1 MTSVPS
7 FEPGAD
13 AASAETI
20 LRAARGL
27 SAVSAE
33 PGRVATEVAE
43 IICAESTAEGALVA
57 ELDGARFRV
66 KGAAGALA
74 VAAGESFPA
83 EGSLALNAIAEQRTL
98 LHGDPSAL
106 GLGEELIARCNAQEI
121 LVAPMF
127 AGGDPIGV
135 LVATRVSPG
144 VFTERDALTL
154 GRLAELASLAVHN
167 AQLLERERLG
177 LREATA
183 VADIVHE
190 LNQSLELERVVALV
204 TDKARALLG
213 GRSAMLTII
222 EDDHLIVAATS
233 GSAHPAVGERVT
245 LSGSLTG
252 AAIRAGRPLR
262 TTELQPQSIVRFES
276 TPEASSER
284 AIVAP
289 LLVADRPIGGILVTG
304 NDERDFTERD
314 EELLRALASHGA
326 IAIENSRL
334 YRAAAHTARHAE
346 TLSMA
351 AKSLSESVLPGGFFG
366 ELFRVANTLLGVD
379 GLIVYSVDPAQ
390 RVARIVYA
398 AGAGATSLESLGDRV
413 LDEEVTGRLVTGVEV
428 FHSDI
433 RRMDDDARWP
443 RGPQLHASGIVAIAR
458 LPLTV
463 EGRVQGALSL
473 RWKSPRPFH
482 EDDRILLRDFATQ
495 VAMALRTSDLI
506 AHLERRAKRFS
517 AVARMQQVISRVEL
531 HDVYVEVKNSTR
543 TAVPQAQTV
552 VLLAIT
558 DDRQTFLPQAIVA
571 DDVVVWAEELPGVPV
586 AGCAASEAVRRAVR
600 VTTSAPVRSWPDYVP
615 GLAARRMRS
624 EIAVP
629 LMHGDAPA
637 GVLVVQSDDLH
648 AFSAEDEDVL
658 ALLARQAGTAIENAR
673 LFEAER
679 RTREIAEAAAEIS
692 RTALASAGV
701 EQTARR
707 VLETID
713 RVAPSPGKALALVDV
728 KGEQLRYLAAS
739 GVLASLQHLVVPSG
753 ESATALAADALT
765 SIAVMAE
772 GLAQIR
778 EGIVVPPGATL
789 IPLIA
794 KSRVLG
800 VLWSVPPAGDED
812 RDTLTGL
819 AATLALAADVL
830 LLDEEERQRREREQM
845 LATAVATMQQP
856 VLIVGL
862 ERRVIYANAAA
873 VDEYGLTVEEFS
885 GLSLE
890 RIIDSS
896 VSARRMTPDG
906 PELATGPW
914 TVEQLHRRNDGTKF
928 PASVLFSTIRDESGI
943 PVGQVVAVR
952 NLTEEQRMQEQLRQ
966 TEKLAALGE
975 LVAGVAHELNNPL
988 AGISAFAQL
997 MMDDELNEEQHESVR
1012 LIKREA
1018 DRAVGV
1024 IRDLLTF
1031 SRKSGPTQKLIDLN
1045 EMVELTLRLR
1055 AYSLRSAGI
1064 GLTVHLQED
1073 IPRVRG
1079 DDQRLQQVLLNL
1091 IVNAEYALQRA
1102 ETKSLVVRTEHMAG
1116 GVALLVS
1123 DSGAGMTEEVRQRI
1137 FEPFFTTKSAGEGT
1151 GLGLSVS
1158 YGIVHAHGGTISV
1171 ESAPELGTTFRITL
1185 PASGI
1190 PLLT

>member
-7 FEPGAD
+7 FEPSAGV
-13 AASAETI
+13 ASAETI
-20 LRAARGL
+20 LRVARGL

-33 PGRVATEVAE
+33 PGRVAAEVAE
-43 IICAESTAEGALVA
+43 IICAENCADGILVA
-57 ELDGARFRV
+57 ELDGLRFHVR
-66 KGAAGALA
+66 GAAGALA
-74 VAAGESFPA
+74 MASGESFPA
-83 EGSLALNAIAEQRTL
+83 EGSLAMNAIAGQRTL
-98 LHGDPSAL
+98 VHTDPGAL
-106 GLGEELIARCNAQEI
+106 GLGAQVTARLQAQEI
-121 LVAPMF
+121 LVAPLL
-127 AGGDPIGV
+127 AGGAAVGV
-135 LVATRVSPG
+135 LVATRTLPG
-144 VFTERDALTL
+144 TFTDRDTVTL

-177 LREATA
+177 VRDATA

-204 TDKARALLG
+204 TDRARALLG
-213 GRSAMLTII
+213 GRSAMLTVI
-222 EDDHLIVAATS
+222 EGDELIVAASS
-233 GSAHPAVGERVT
+233 GSARPHVGER
-245 LSGSLTG
+245 LSLSASFTG

-262 TTELQPQSIVRFES
+262 MT
-276 TPEASSER
+276 EASAQTMDSVESVPDGTQR

-289 LLVADRPIGGILVTG
+289 LLVADRPIGGILVSGST
-304 NDERDFTERD
+304 EREYTERD

-346 TLSMA
+346 TLSRA
-351 AKSLSESVLPGGFFG
+351 AKSLSESVVPGGFFV
-366 ELFRVANTLLGVD
+366 ELFRVASGLLGVD
-379 GLIVYSVDPAQ
+379 GLTVYSVNPEQ
-390 RVARIVYA
+390 RVVRIVYA
-398 AGAGATSLESLGDRV
+398 AGAGVAAIESSGGRV
-413 LDEEVTGRLVTGVEV
+413 IDEEITERLLTGLEV
-428 FHSDI
+428 FYADI
-433 RRMDDDARWP
+433 RRMDEAGTLP
-443 RGPQLHASGIVAIAR
+443 RVLQHTTDIVAVAR
-458 LPLTV
+458 LPLIV
-463 EGRVQGALSL
+463 EGRVQGALTL
-473 RWKSPRPFH
+473 RWKSPRPFND
-482 EDDRILLRDFATQ
+482 DDRILLRDFATQ
-495 VAMALRTSDLI
+495 VSMALRTSNLI

-531 HDVYVEVKNSTR
+531 HDVYDEVKNSTR
-543 TAVPQAQTV
+543 TAMPQAQTI

-558 DDRQTFLPQAIVA
+558 NDRETFLPQVIVA
-571 DDVVVWAEELPGVPV
+571 DDVVVWADELPDVPV
-586 AGCAASEAVRRAVR
+586 AACAASEAVRRAVR
-600 VTTSAPVRSWPDYVP
+600 VTTSAPVRSWPDYIP
-615 GLAARRMRS
+615 GLAARRMLS

-637 GVLVVQSDDLH
+637 GVLVVQSEDLH
-648 AFSAEDEDVL
+648 AFSAEDGDVL

-692 RTALASAGV
+692 RAALASNGI

-707 VLETID
+707 VLEMID
-713 RVAPSPGKALALVDV
+713 RVAPSSGKALALVEF
-728 KGEQLRYLAAS
+728 KGEGLRYLAAS
-739 GVLASLQHLVVPSG
+739 GALAPLQHLVVPAG
-753 ESATALAADALT
+753 ESATTLATTATAPIVVT
-765 SIAVMAE
+765 AE
-772 GLAQIR
+772 RLAEIR
-778 EGIVVPPGATL
+778 EGSVIPDGATL

-800 VLWSVPPAGDED
+800 VLWSIPSSGVHGDE
-812 RDTLTGL
+812 TLTGL

-873 VDEYGLTVEEFS
+873 ADEYGFTVEEFL
-885 GLSLE
+885 GVPLE
-890 RIIDSS
+890 RMIDAS
-896 VSARRMTPDG
+896 VPARRIAPGG
-906 PELATGPW
+906 PESATGPW
-914 TVEQLHRRNDGTKF
+914 AVEQLHRRKDGSKF
-928 PASVLFSTIRDESGI
+928 PASVLLSTIRDESGM

-952 NLTEEQRMQEQLRQ
+952 NLTEEQRLQEQLRQ

-997 MMDDELNEEQHESVR
+997 MMDDELNDEHHESVR

-1031 SRKSGPTQKLIDLN
+1031 SRKSGPSQKLIDLN
-1045 EMVELTLRLR
+1045 AMVELTLRLR

-1064 GLTVHLQED
+1064 DLHVHLEDD
-1073 IPRVRG
+1073 IPPVSG

-1091 IVNAEYALQRA
+1091 IVNAEYALQRS
-1102 ETKSLVVRTEHMAG
+1102 ETKNLAVRTERTAG
-1116 GVALLVS
+1116 GVALFVT
-1123 DSGAGMTEEVRQRI
+1123 DSGTGMTEEVRQRI

-1171 ESAPELGTTFRITL
+1171 ESAPAMGTTFRIAL
-1185 PASGI
+1185 PASAT
-1190 PLLT
+1190 PLPV

>member
-1 MTSVPS
+1 M
-7 FEPGAD
+7 
-13 AASAETI
+13 ASAETI
-20 LRAARGL
+20 LRVARGL

-33 PGRVATEVAE
+33 PGRVAAEVAE
-43 IICAESTAEGALVA
+43 IICAENCADGILVA
-57 ELDGARFRV
+57 ELDGLRFHVR
-66 KGAAGALA
+66 GAAGALA
-74 VAAGESFPA
+74 VASGESFPS
-83 EGSLALNAIAEQRTL
+83 EGSLALSAMAGQRTL
-98 LHGDPSAL
+98 VHADPGAL
-106 GLGEELIARCNAQEI
+106 GLGAQVTARLQAQEVLIAP
-121 LVAPMF
+121 LL
-127 AGGDPIGV
+127 AGGVAVGV
-135 LVATRVSPG
+135 LVATRTVPG
-144 VFTERDALTL
+144 VFTDRDTVTL

-177 LREATA
+177 MREATA

-204 TDKARALLG
+204 TDRARALLG
-213 GRSAMLTII
+213 GRSAMLTVI
-222 EDDHLIVAATS
+222 EGDELAVAATS
-233 GSAHPAVGERVT
+233 GSARPHVGER
-245 LSGSLTG
+245 LSLFSSFTG

-262 TTELQPQSIVRFES
+262 LTEGSAETMDSLES
-276 TPEASSER
+276 TLDRTQR

-289 LLVADRPIGGILVTG
+289 LLVADRPIGGILVSGST
-304 NDERDFTERD
+304 EREYTERD

-346 TLSMA
+346 TLSRA
-351 AKSLSESVLPGGFFG
+351 AKSLSESVVPGGFFV
-366 ELFRVANTLLGVD
+366 ELFRVASGLLGVD
-379 GLIVYSVDPAQ
+379 GLTVYSANPEQ
-390 RVARIVYA
+390 RVVRIVYA
-398 AGAGATSLESLGDRV
+398 AGAGVAAIESLGGRV
-413 LDEEVTGRLVTGVEV
+413 VDEEITERLLTGLEV
-428 FHSDI
+428 FYPDI
-433 RRMDDDARWP
+433 RRMDEAGTLP
-443 RGPQLHASGIVAIAR
+443 RALQLHATDIVAVAR
-458 LPLTV
+458 LPLIV
-463 EGRVQGALSL
+463 EGRVQGALTL
-473 RWKSPRPFH
+473 RWKSPRPFND
-482 EDDRILLRDFATQ
+482 DDRILLRDFATQ
-495 VAMALRTSDLI
+495 VSMALRTSDLI

-531 HDVYVEVKNSTR
+531 HDVYDEVKNSTR
-543 TAVPQAQTV
+543 TAMPQAQTI

-558 DDRQTFLPQAIVA
+558 DDRETFLPQVIVA
-571 DDVVVWAEELPGVPV
+571 DDVVVWADELPDVPV
-586 AGCAASEAVRRAVR
+586 AGCAASEAVSRATR
-600 VTTSAPVRSWPDYVP
+600 VTTSAPMRSWPDYIS
-615 GLAARRMRS
+615 GIAARRMRS

-629 LMHGDAPA
+629 LMHGDVPA
-637 GVLVVQSDDLH
+637 GVLIVQSEDLH
-648 AFSAEDEDVL
+648 AFSAEDGDVL

-692 RTALASAGV
+692 RAALASTGI

-707 VLETID
+707 VLEMVD
-713 RVAPSPGKALALVDV
+713 RVAPSSGKALALVEF
-728 KGEQLRYLAAS
+728 KGEGLRYLAAS
-739 GVLASLQHLVVPSG
+739 GALSPLQHLVVPAG
-753 ESATALAADALT
+753 ESATALATTATTPMAVTADRL
-765 SIAVMAE
+765 AE
-772 GLAQIR
+772 IR
-778 EGIVVPPGATL
+778 EGSVIPDGATL

-800 VLWSVPPAGDED
+800 VLWSIPSGGDANE
-812 RDTLTGL
+812 TLTGL

-873 VDEYGLTVEEFS
+873 ADEYGFTVEEFL
-885 GLSLE
+885 GVPLA
-890 RIIDSS
+890 RTIDAS
-896 VSARRMTPDG
+896 VPARFIAPDG
-906 PELATGPW
+906 PEPATGPRA
-914 TVEQLHRRNDGTKF
+914 VEQLHRRKDGSKF
-928 PASVLFSTIRDESGI
+928 PASVLLSTIRDESGM

-952 NLTEEQRMQEQLRQ
+952 NLTEEQRLQEQLRQ

-997 MMDDELNEEQHESVR
+997 MMEDDLNEEHHESVR

-1031 SRKSGPTQKLIDLN
+1031 SRKSGPSQKLIDLN
-1045 EMVELTLRLR
+1045 AMVELTLRLR

-1064 GLTVHLQED
+1064 DLHVHLEED

-1091 IVNAEYALQRA
+1091 IVNAEYALQRS
-1102 ETKSLVVRTEHMAG
+1102 ESKSLAVRTERTAG
-1116 GVALLVS
+1116 GVALFVT

-1171 ESAPELGTTFRITL
+1171 ESAPAMGTTFRIAL
-1185 PASGI
+1185 PASAT
-1190 PLLT
+1190 PLPV